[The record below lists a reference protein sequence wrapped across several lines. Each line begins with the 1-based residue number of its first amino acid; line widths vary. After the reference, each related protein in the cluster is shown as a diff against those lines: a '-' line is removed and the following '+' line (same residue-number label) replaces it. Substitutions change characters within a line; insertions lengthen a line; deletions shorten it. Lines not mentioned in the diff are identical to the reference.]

1 MQTISKVNN
10 AIYYN
15 TGKSIYGN
23 YNTKNVNISI
33 SLTLINH
40 VHVRPLIYPIMSI
53 QSECPALKFIVPP
66 HPTRKK
72 TRKTY
77 ELKKLDKSHQSCNLF
92 VSLT

>member
-1 MQTISKVNN
+1 MQYIIIRAKLY
-10 AIYYN
+10 IQFIIQ
-15 TGKSIYGN
+15 KI
-23 YNTKNVNISI
+23 VNISVL
-33 SLTLINH
+33 LTLINH

-77 ELKKLDKSHQSCNLF
+77 ELKKLDKILQSF
-92 VSLT
+92 RVSNIEQR

>member
-10 AIYYN
+10 AMYYN

-40 VHVRPLIYPIMSI
+40 VHVRPLRYPIMSI
-53 QSECPALKFIVPP
+53 QSECPALRFIVPP

-72 TRKTY
+72 KQGKHSNLKNLIKTINPAIF
-77 ELKKLDKSHQSCNLF
+77 SF
-92 VSLT
+92 F